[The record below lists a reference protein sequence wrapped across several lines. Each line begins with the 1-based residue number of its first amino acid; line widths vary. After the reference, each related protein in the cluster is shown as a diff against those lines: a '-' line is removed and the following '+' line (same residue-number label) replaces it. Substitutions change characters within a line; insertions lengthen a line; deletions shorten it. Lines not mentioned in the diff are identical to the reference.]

1 VAALVGS
8 IAALSA
14 AACSFDP
21 SSPGAAEGDGAPAM
35 EPGGAVDA
43 SDVADARP
51 RADAAA
57 DAGRPDG
64 GGGDPCGGAD
74 RDTVALYR
82 FDSPGDLTDSAG
94 AHDGALV
101 GAPLEATPGP
111 PGCGMAAAFPAAGQS
126 FIEVADSGD
135 FDLEEGSVDLLVRA
149 PPAGMER
156 GLFSRDAAGQTQ
168 PGHITAVIDASGRFV
183 ARLESAVGDAV
194 VCSNQVA
201 VAGQW
206 HHLAINLGPPRA
218 ELFLDGV
225 RGTTQQ
231 PVVILVD
238 QNFNCNTKHD
248 EGIAGNDQPWVLGA
262 DNSLSA
268 DGETGDAR
276 SFFAGGA
283 IDQVRVSRVRRD
295 FGGGDGERD

>member
-1 VAALVGS
+1 M
-8 IAALSA
+8 
-14 AACSFDP
+14 D
-21 SSPGAAEGDGAPAM
+21 
-35 EPGGAVDA
+35 PGGAVDA

-64 GGGDPCGGAD
+64 DGGGGGDLCGSAD

-111 PGCGMAAAFPAAGQS
+111 PGCGMAAAFPAAGES
-126 FIEVADSGD
+126 FMTVGDSGD
-135 FDLEEGSVDLLVRA
+135 FDLGEGSIDLLVRA
-149 PPAGMER
+149 PPAGAEL
-156 GLFSRDAAGQTQ
+156 GLFSRDAAGETQ
-168 PGHITAVIDASGRFV
+168 PGHITLVIDTSGRFV

-238 QNFNCNTKHD
+238 QNFNCNTEHD
-248 EGIAGNDQPWVLGA
+248 EGIDGNDLPWVLGA

-268 DGETGDAR
+268 DGETGEAR
-276 SFFAGGA
+276 SFFSAGA

-295 FGGGDGERD
+295 FGDADGERD